1 MKRLLLGGLAVA
13 VAGGLA
19 LPLAHA
25 ESKPTCEIKLVQA
38 DWIKKHDAIK
48 QLRDALATANK
59 DVPKYP
65 LKDFGYDD
73 ESQKAGQKAAIGLV
87 NDTDAAF
94 KSLIGL
100 IASRRTRVCAVC
112 GLKEDYLVAK
122 QGGILDVTEPE
133 LLASELRLVF
143 VDLASF
149 AEQIDARK
157 KRLASETDIF
167 KKRELERD
175 IEAIEGRSKQT
186 KQKLDDYRTAHP
198 GQLPIGDELAKY
210 ECK

>member
-1 MKRLLLGGLAVA
+1 MKQLLLGGLAVV
-13 VAGGLA
+13 VACGLT

-25 ESKPTCEIKLVQA
+25 ESKPTCEIKAVQA
-38 DWIKKHDAIK
+38 EWIKKHDAIK
-48 QLRDALATANK
+48 QLRAALAATNEE
-59 DVPKYP
+59 VPKYP

-87 NDTDAAF
+87 KDTDTAF
-94 KSLIGL
+94 KSLISL

-112 GLKEDYLVAK
+112 GLKDDYLVAK
-122 QGGILDVTEPE
+122 QGGILDVSELE
-133 LLASELRLVF
+133 LLAPELRLVF

-149 AEQIDARK
+149 ADQIDARK
-157 KRLASETDIF
+157 KKLATETDIF

-186 KQKLDDYRTAHP
+186 KQKLDDYRAAHP
-198 GQLPIGDELAKY
+198 GQLPIGNELAKY